1 MMPTNTI
8 LTKATTISF
17 WHRLLD
23 LISPRACVICGR
35 RLSISEEVIC
45 GTCDLHLPRTGYAS
59 NPYDNEMAK
68 RFYGRIPIERAAALF
83 FYEGGSEV
91 SRIIFQLKYHGHP
104 EIGVEMGR
112 RTAAEWTESDFFD
125 GIDAIVPVPLARK
138 RERERG
144 YNQSMEIARGVAE
157 VTGLP
162 VWSRV
167 VRRKKF
173 SGSQTHL
180 GQLGRLENVA
190 EAFELIDGDML
201 RGKHILIID
210 DIVTTG
216 ATIHACVNAMK
227 SVEGLRVSVLSLG
240 VTKG

>member
-1 MMPTNTI
+1 M
-8 LTKATTISF
+8 ATTISF

-23 LISPRACVICGR
+23 LIAPRTCVVCGR
-35 RLSISEEVIC
+35 RLSISEQVVC
-45 GTCDLHLPRTGYAS
+45 GTCYLHLPRTGYAAD
-59 NPYDNEMAK
+59 PYENEMAK

-91 SRIIFQLKYHGHP
+91 SRIIFQMKYHGHP

-112 RTAAEWTESDFFD
+112 CAATEFALEGFFD
-125 GIDAIVPVPLARK
+125 GIDAIVPVPLAKK

-144 YNQSMEIARGVAE
+144 YNQSMEIARGVAA

-162 VWSRV
+162 LWPRV
-167 VRRKKF
+167 VSRKKF
-173 SGSQTHL
+173 SDSQTHL

-190 EAFELIDGDML
+190 EAFTLNDGDTI
-201 RGKHILIID
+201 RGKHILMVD

-216 ATIHACVNAMK
+216 ATIHACANAMK
-227 SVEGLRVSVLSLG
+227 GVEGLRVSVLSLG
-240 VTKG
+240 VVKG

>member
-1 MMPTNTI
+1 M
-8 LTKATTISF
+8 AQTISF
-17 WHRLLD
+17 WHRLFD
-23 LISPRACVICGR
+23 LIAPRACVVCGR
-35 RLSISEEVIC
+35 RLSITEEVIC
-45 GTCDLHLPRTGYAS
+45 GTCDLHLPRTGYALS
-59 NPYDNEMAK
+59 PYDNEMAK

-91 SRIIFQLKYHGHP
+91 SRIIFQLKYHNHP

-112 RTAAEWTESDFFD
+112 RTADELALSGFFD

-157 VTGLP
+157 VTRLP
-162 VWSRV
+162 IWTKV
-167 VRRKKF
+167 VQRKKF
-173 SGSQTHL
+173 KGSQTHL

-190 EAFELIDGDML
+190 EAFTLTDGDTL

-216 ATIHACVNAMK
+216 ATIHACVSTMK
-227 SVEGLRVSVLSLG
+227 GIEGLRVSVLSLG
-240 VTKG
+240 VAK